1 MRTVLCMSIDPTE
14 LSQAPAPQSSIR
26 TTRAIPAKAPYRPAT
41 IRQKIG
47 TQAQSSMTST
57 AMCQHRSLSRLVQ
70 PNAGNDPFGAGPMAI
85 ARGLRLSGS
94 RKRGDRPGVFV
105 TDKRP
110 KFTAKARSSPSLRT
124 RQEALGAD
132 QSIVNRK
139 NAGTVP
145 EVCQQPRE
153 PTSASGW
160 AI

>member
-14 LSQAPAPQSSIR
+14 LSQAPTPQSSIR

-85 ARGLRLSGS
+85 ARGLRPSGS
-94 RKRGDRPGVFV
+94 RKRGDCPGFFV

-124 RQEALGAD
+124 SQEAPGAD
-132 QSIVNRK
+132 QSILNRQ